1 VTFKRK
7 GPLIF
12 FLCCVGLVTFS
23 AALLLGKIF
32 GPPAISRGL
41 GVGILIASSALLTVT
56 VERWAAWYSGLCL
69 VVALVVYRFLFLSVV
84 GNAPGEWE
92 HWRIVL
98 EYLLLFVIQFLGTYR
113 FFERSRKGRLDKFA
127 LLTGVVAMGITIVE
141 PLNAWP
147 LRIATVCLTIAWLIR
162 RAKKKRLRFA
172 HPTPA
177 K

>member
-7 GPLIF
+7 GPLIL
-12 FLCCVGLVTFS
+12 FLCCVGLVTLS

-32 GPPAISRGL
+32 GPTVISRGL
-41 GVGILIASSALLTVT
+41 GAGIVIASSAFLAVT

-69 VVALVVYRFLFLSVV
+69 AVALVVYRVLFLSVV

-113 FFERSRKGRLDKFA
+113 FFERSRKGKLDTFA
-127 LLTGVVAMGITIVE
+127 LLAGVVAMGITVVA

-147 LRIATVCLTIAWLIR
+147 LRIATACLAIAWGVR
-162 RAKKKRLRFA
+162 RANKKRLRLA
-172 HPTPA
+172 HPNHAT
-177 K
+177 